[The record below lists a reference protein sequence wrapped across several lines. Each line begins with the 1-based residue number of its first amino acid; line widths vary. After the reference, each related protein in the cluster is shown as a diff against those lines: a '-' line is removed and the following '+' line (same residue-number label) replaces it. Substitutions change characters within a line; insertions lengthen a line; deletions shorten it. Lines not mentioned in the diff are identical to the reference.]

1 MAYDNNKKCLCGNTA
16 TTRKSAGS
24 VCDRCARIERD
35 MRHQNRSSKTSC
47 GHGAM
52 IDSYS
57 IAIRSTPGAVRRM
70 L

>member
-24 VCDRCARIERD
+24 VCDRCAKIERN
-35 MRHQNRSSKTSC
+35 MRQQNRCSKTSC
-47 GHGAM
+47 GHASIM
-52 IDSYS
+52 DTYS
-57 IAIRSTPGAVRRM
+57 IAIRATPGAVRRM